1 MNVNWNFYKQEDD
14 NIKDDEKEF
23 IERIKRHL
31 EKNES
36 DNKNTKEENNLEKIL
51 TLSKIRENILSWYPF
66 KENAKIL
73 EIGANLGEITGL
85 LCENASKVVA
95 IENSKMKIEFMAKRY
110 ADKENLDIIAGY
122 IENIKLDEKFDYIT
136 LIGTLERRDV
146 DYKQIITIAK
156 ELLNDGGKILLA
168 FDNKLGIKYFS
179 KTDKT
184 GICVTNPVDK
194 KFINIEKLYNYLH
207 EIGLNNIKTYYPMP
221 DYKLTNVIFTDLRP
235 LSKNDLSRNVVYNS
249 EDTINFY
256 DENTV
261 YRELL
266 DLPENVVKNFMNSY
280 FLEIA
285 YNEQFEKDAEN
296 EKVKLISFSN
306 MRKPK
311 YRIKTIVKENFV
323 YKYPANDESQNHIE
337 ETKKNI
343 DIIKNAGLKTLDSYN
358 ENEIISEFCKE
369 KTLDE
374 VIMEFAKQNEKEKAI
389 DLMKRFKDEIKYKL
403 KPGSIK
409 NNVFDKYKIKY
420 DKEEILSMYFVEDGL
435 WDLIFQN
442 CFYVNGEFFFY
453 DQEWCEKNLPIEY
466 IMYRAI
472 KYFVR
477 LKKYISDEEMYS
489 ILEIDK
495 SKIKLFDEL
504 DDKIQEEIR
513 NPAMWQLN
521 TQGEN
526 AIELKRKVLTLN
538 HEINLLNI
546 EKTEKEQKLAQAEQ
560 IYIQKDQEIAN
571 LKNQLNLVYNSTSW
585 KLTKPFRK
593 LRGEKKTGKN

>member
-14 NIKDDEKEF
+14 NINDDEKEF

-146 DYKQIITIAK
+146 DYKKIITIAK

-168 FDNKLGIKYFS
+168 LDNKLGIKYFS

-296 EKVKLISFSN
+296 EEVKLISFSN

-403 KPGSIK
+403 KPGSIE

-513 NPAMWQLN
+513 NHDMWKLN

-526 AIELKRKVLTLN
+526 VIELKRKVLTLN

-546 EKTEKEQKLAQAEQ
+546 EKTEKEQKLAQVEQ
-560 IYIQKDQEIAN
+560 IDIQKDQEIAN

>member
-14 NIKDDEKEF
+14 NINDDEKEF

-110 ADKENLDIIAGY
+110 ADKENLDIIAGC
-122 IENIKLDEKFDYIT
+122 IENIKLDEKFDYVT
-136 LIGTLERRDV
+136 LIGTLERKNV
-146 DYKQIITIAK
+146 DYKKIITIAK
-156 ELLNDGGKILLA
+156 EFLNDDGKIFLA

-207 EIGLNNIKTYYPMP
+207 EIGLNNVKTYYPMP

-280 FLEIA
+280 FLEIDC
-285 YNEQFEKDAEN
+285 NEQFEKNTEN

-306 MRKPK
+306 MREPK

-323 YKYPANDESQNHIE
+323 YKYPANNESQNHIE

-389 DLMKRFKDEIKYKL
+389 DLMKRFKEEIKYKL
-403 KPGSIK
+403 KPGSIE
-409 NNVFDKYKIKY
+409 NNVFDKYKINY

-504 DDKIQEEIR
+504 DNKIQEKIR
-513 NPAMWQLN
+513 NPVMWQLN

-526 AIELKRKVLTLN
+526 VIDLKRKVLTLN
-538 HEINLLNI
+538 HEVNLLNI

-560 IYIQKDQEIAN
+560 KNIQKDQEIAN

-593 LRGEKKTGKN
+593 LRGEKRTEKN

>member
-14 NIKDDEKEF
+14 NINDDEKEF

-146 DYKQIITIAK
+146 DYKKIITIAK

-168 FDNKLGIKYFS
+168 LDNKLGIKYFS

-285 YNEQFEKDAEN
+285 CNEQFEKDVES

-403 KPGSIK
+403 KPGSIE

-513 NPAMWQLN
+513 NHDMWKLN

-526 AIELKRKVLTLN
+526 VIELKRKVLTLN

-546 EKTEKEQKLAQAEQ
+546 EKTEKEQKLAQVEQ
-560 IYIQKDQEIAN
+560 IDIQKDQEIAN

-593 LRGEKKTGKN
+593 LRGENR

>member
-1 MNVNWNFYKQEDD
+1 MNVNWNFYKQEND
-14 NIKDDEKEF
+14 NINDDEKEF
-23 IERIKRHL
+23 IEEIKRHL
-31 EKNES
+31 EKNEI
-36 DNKNTKEENNLEKIL
+36 DNENTKEENNLEKIL

-110 ADKENLDIIAGY
+110 ADKENLDIIAGH

-285 YNEQFEKDAEN
+285 CNEQFEKDAEN

-403 KPGSIK
+403 KPGSIE

-526 AIELKRKVLTLN
+526 AIELKRKVLTLK

-546 EKTEKEQKLAQAEQ
+546 EKAENEQKLTQVEQ
-560 IYIQKDQEIAN
+560 IDIQKDQEIAN

>member
-285 YNEQFEKDAEN
+285 CNEQFEKDAEN

-403 KPGSIK
+403 KPGSIE

-453 DQEWCEKNLPIEY
+453 DQEWCEKNLPVEY

-526 AIELKRKVLTLN
+526 AIELKRKVLTLK

-546 EKTEKEQKLAQAEQ
+546 EKAENEQKLTQVEQ
-560 IYIQKDQEIAN
+560 IDIQKDQEIAN

>member
-110 ADKENLDIIAGY
+110 ADKENLDIIAGH

-285 YNEQFEKDAEN
+285 CNEQFEKDTEN

-403 KPGSIK
+403 KPGSIE

-526 AIELKRKVLTLN
+526 VIELKRKVLTLK

-546 EKTEKEQKLAQAEQ
+546 EKAENEQKLTQVEQ
-560 IYIQKDQEIAN
+560 IDIQKDQEIAN

>member
-14 NIKDDEKEF
+14 NINDDEKEF

-31 EKNES
+31 EKNEI
-36 DNKNTKEENNLEKIL
+36 NNENTKEENNLEKIL

-85 LCENASKVVA
+85 LCENASKVV
-95 IENSKMKIEFMAKRY
+95 AKRY

-156 ELLNDGGKILLA
+156 ELLNDGGKVLLA

-403 KPGSIK
+403 KPGSIE

-453 DQEWCEKNLPIEY
+453 DQEWCEKNLPVEY

-526 AIELKRKVLTLN
+526 AIELKRKVLTLK

-546 EKTEKEQKLAQAEQ
+546 EKAENEQKLTQVEQ
-560 IYIQKDQEIAN
+560 IDIQKDQEIAN

>member
-1 MNVNWNFYKQEDD
+1 MNVNWNFYKQEND
-14 NIKDDEKEF
+14 NINDDEKEF
-23 IERIKRHL
+23 IEEIKRHL
-31 EKNES
+31 EKNEI
-36 DNKNTKEENNLEKIL
+36 DNENTKEENNLEKIL

-110 ADKENLDIIAGY
+110 ADKENLDIIAGCM
-122 IENIKLDEKFDYIT
+122 ENIKLDEKFDYIT
-136 LIGTLERRDV
+136 LIGTLERRNV

-403 KPGSIK
+403 KPGSIE

-513 NPAMWQLN
+513 NSAMWQLN

-526 AIELKRKVLTLN
+526 VIELKRKVLTLK

-546 EKTEKEQKLAQAEQ
+546 EKAENEQKLTQVEQ
-560 IYIQKDQEIAN
+560 IDIQKDQEIAN

-585 KLTKPFRK
+585 KLTEPFRK

>member
-14 NIKDDEKEF
+14 NINDDEKEF

-156 ELLNDGGKILLA
+156 ELLNDGGKVLLA

-526 AIELKRKVLTLN
+526 AIELKRKVLTLK

-546 EKTEKEQKLAQAEQ
+546 EKAENEQKLTQVEQ
-560 IYIQKDQEIAN
+560 IDIQKDQEIAN

>member
-1 MNVNWNFYKQEDD
+1 M
-14 NIKDDEKEF
+14 
-23 IERIKRHL
+23 
-31 EKNES
+31 
-36 DNKNTKEENNLEKIL
+36 
-51 TLSKIRENILSWYPF
+51 
-66 KENAKIL
+66 
-73 EIGANLGEITGL
+73 
-85 LCENASKVVA
+85 
-95 IENSKMKIEFMAKRY
+95 
-110 ADKENLDIIAGY
+110 
-122 IENIKLDEKFDYIT
+122 
-136 LIGTLERRDV
+136 
-146 DYKQIITIAK
+146 
-156 ELLNDGGKILLA
+156 
-168 FDNKLGIKYFS
+168 
-179 KTDKT
+179 
-184 GICVTNPVDK
+184 
-194 KFINIEKLYNYLH
+194 
-207 EIGLNNIKTYYPMP
+207 
-221 DYKLTNVIFTDLRP
+221 
-235 LSKNDLSRNVVYNS
+235 
-249 EDTINFY
+249 
-256 DENTV
+256 
-261 YRELL
+261 

-526 AIELKRKVLTLN
+526 VIELKRKVLTLN

>member
-1 MNVNWNFYKQEDD
+1 MNVNWNFYKQEND
-14 NIKDDEKEF
+14 NINDDEKEF
-23 IERIKRHL
+23 IEEIKRHL
-31 EKNES
+31 EKNEI
-36 DNKNTKEENNLEKIL
+36 DNENTKEENNLEKIL

-110 ADKENLDIIAGY
+110 ADKENLDIIAGH

-296 EKVKLISFSN
+296 EEVKLISFSN

-403 KPGSIK
+403 KPGSIE

-453 DQEWCEKNLPIEY
+453 DQEWCEKNLPVEY

-526 AIELKRKVLTLN
+526 AIELKRKVLTLK

-546 EKTEKEQKLAQAEQ
+546 EKAENEQKLTQVEQ
-560 IYIQKDQEIAN
+560 IDIQKDQEIAN

>member
-14 NIKDDEKEF
+14 NINDDEKEF

-285 YNEQFEKDAEN
+285 CNEQFEKDVES

-403 KPGSIK
+403 KPGSIE

-526 AIELKRKVLTLN
+526 VIELKRKVLTLN

>member
-110 ADKENLDIIAGY
+110 ADKENLDIIAGH

-285 YNEQFEKDAEN
+285 CNEQFEKDTEN

-403 KPGSIK
+403 KPGSIE

-513 NPAMWQLN
+513 NSAMWQLN

-526 AIELKRKVLTLN
+526 VIELKRKVLTLK
-538 HEINLLNI
+538 HEVNLLNI
-546 EKTEKEQKLAQAEQ
+546 EKAENEQKLTQVEQ
-560 IYIQKDQEIAN
+560 IDIQKDQEIAN

>member
-14 NIKDDEKEF
+14 NINDDEKEF

-168 FDNKLGIKYFS
+168 LDNKLGIKYFS

-285 YNEQFEKDAEN
+285 CNEQFEKDVES

-403 KPGSIK
+403 KPGSIE

-513 NPAMWQLN
+513 NHDMWKLN

-526 AIELKRKVLTLN
+526 VIELKRKVLTLN

-546 EKTEKEQKLAQAEQ
+546 EKTEKEQKLAQVEQ
-560 IYIQKDQEIAN
+560 IDIQKDQEIAN

-593 LRGEKKTGKN
+593 LRGENR

>member
-14 NIKDDEKEF
+14 NINDDEKEF

-31 EKNES
+31 EKNEI
-36 DNKNTKEENNLEKIL
+36 NNENTKEENNLEKIL

-156 ELLNDGGKILLA
+156 ELLNDGGKVLLA

-403 KPGSIK
+403 KPGSIE

-453 DQEWCEKNLPIEY
+453 DQEWCEKNLPVEY

-526 AIELKRKVLTLN
+526 AIELKRKVLTLK

-546 EKTEKEQKLAQAEQ
+546 EKAENEQKLTQVEQ
-560 IYIQKDQEIAN
+560 IDIQKDQEIAN

>member
-14 NIKDDEKEF
+14 NINDDEKEF

-593 LRGEKKTGKN
+593 LRGENR

>member
-1 MNVNWNFYKQEDD
+1 MNVNWNFYKQEND
-14 NIKDDEKEF
+14 NINDDEKEF
-23 IERIKRHL
+23 IEEIKRHL
-31 EKNES
+31 EKNEI
-36 DNKNTKEENNLEKIL
+36 DNENTKEENNLEKIL

-110 ADKENLDIIAGY
+110 ADKENLDIIAGH

-296 EKVKLISFSN
+296 EEVKLISFSN

-403 KPGSIK
+403 KPGSIE

-453 DQEWCEKNLPIEY
+453 DQEWCEKNLPVEY

-526 AIELKRKVLTLN
+526 AIELKRKVLTLK

-546 EKTEKEQKLAQAEQ
+546 EKAENEQKLTQVEQ
-560 IYIQKDQEIAN
+560 IDIQKDQEIAN

-593 LRGEKKTGKN
+593 LRGENR